1 MELYEVMRSA
11 FSAREFTDDPVPDE
25 LLHRL
30 FENAR
35 FAPTGGNR
43 QGGQVIVVRDHS
55 TKRAIA
61 DLAAPAAKRYQAQ
74 RANGENPWNTI
85 DPPRVTA
92 EEIEATPPPRGL
104 TEPVANAPVV
114 LVVCVDLKV
123 VASIDQDLDRVG
135 VISGGSVYPFA
146 WNILLAAR
154 AEGYG
159 GTLTTMP
166 IAEEPRLKALLDI
179 PEHVA
184 VAAVIP
190 FGRPVQSLTK
200 LRRRSVEEFTHLER
214 WGEGSLESPS

>member
-1 MELYEVMRSA
+1 MELYDVMRTA

-25 LLHRL
+25 LLHRI
-30 FENAR
+30 FEQAR

-43 QGGQVIVVRDHS
+43 QGGHVIIVRDAS
-55 TKRAIA
+55 MKRAIA
-61 DLAAPAAKRYQAQ
+61 DLAVPGAKRYQAQ

-85 DPPRVTA
+85 DPPRVSA
-92 EEIEATPPPRGL
+92 EEIETTPPPRGL

-135 VISGGSVYPFA
+135 IISGGSIYPFA
-146 WNILLAAR
+146 WNVLLAAR
-154 AEGYG
+154 SEGYG

-166 IAEEPRLKALLDI
+166 ISEEPQLKALLDI

-190 FGRPVQSLTK
+190 FGKPAQPLTK
-200 LRRRSVEEFTHLER
+200 LRRRSVGEFTHLER
-214 WGEGSLESPS
+214 WGGGALEVSS

>member
-1 MELYEVMRSA
+1 MELYEVMRTA

-25 LLHRL
+25 LLHRI
-30 FENAR
+30 FEQAR

-43 QGGQVIVVRDHS
+43 QGGQVIVVRDEA

-61 DLAAPAAKRYQAQ
+61 DLAEPGAKRYQAQ

-85 DPPRVTA
+85 DPPRVSP

-123 VASIDQDLDRVG
+123 VASIDQHLDRVG
-135 VISGGSVYPFA
+135 VISGGSIYPFA

-154 AEGYG
+154 SEGYG

-190 FGRPVQSLTK
+190 FGRPTQSLTK
-200 LRRRSVEEFTHLER
+200 LRRRPVEEFTHLER
-214 WGEGSLESPS
+214 WGGGSLELPS

>member
-25 LLHRL
+25 LLHRI
-30 FENAR
+30 FEHAR

-43 QGGQVIVVRDHS
+43 QGGQVIVVRDAA

-61 DLAAPAAKRYQAQ
+61 DLAAPGAKRYQAQ

-85 DPPRVTA
+85 DPPRVSA

-114 LVVCVDLKV
+114 LIVCVDLRV
-123 VASIDQDLDRVG
+123 VASIDQHLDRVG
-135 VISGGSVYPFA
+135 VVSGGSVYPFA
-146 WNILLAAR
+146 WNVLLAAR
-154 AEGYG
+154 SEGYG

-214 WGEGSLESPS
+214 WGGGALELPS

>member
-25 LLHRL
+25 LLHRI
-30 FENAR
+30 FEHAR

-43 QGGQVIVVRDHS
+43 QGGQVIVVRDAA

-61 DLAAPAAKRYQAQ
+61 DLAAPGAKRYQAQ

-85 DPPRVTA
+85 DPPRVSA

-114 LVVCVDLKV
+114 LIVCVDLRV
-123 VASIDQDLDRVG
+123 VASIDQHLDRVG
-135 VISGGSVYPFA
+135 VVSGGSVYPFA
-146 WNILLAAR
+146 WNVLLAAR
-154 AEGYG
+154 SEGYG

-184 VAAVIP
+184 VAAVIL

-214 WGEGSLESPS
+214 WGGGALELPS

>member
-25 LLHRL
+25 LLHRI
-30 FENAR
+30 FEHAR

-43 QGGQVIVVRDHS
+43 QGGQVIVVRDAA

-61 DLAAPAAKRYQAQ
+61 DLAAPGAKRYQAQ

-85 DPPRVTA
+85 DPPQVSA

-104 TEPVANAPVV
+104 IEPVANAPVV
-114 LVVCVDLKV
+114 LIVCVDLKV
-123 VASIDQDLDRVG
+123 VASIDQHLDRVG
-135 VISGGSVYPFA
+135 LVSGGSVYPFA
-146 WNILLAAR
+146 WNVLLAAR
-154 AEGYG
+154 SEGYG

-166 IAEEPRLKALLDI
+166 IAEEPRLKALLGI

-190 FGRPVQSLTK
+190 FGCPVESLTK
-200 LRRRSVEEFTHLER
+200 LRRRSVEEFTHLES
-214 WGEGSLESPS
+214 WGGGVLEVPS